1 MEAVAAFGL
10 AANILQFV
18 EVTGRLIS
26 SAREL
31 SQQGAKS
38 EYVELEA
45 IAQQL
50 RGLAKGIHPPQDGD
64 DDEDPAHTH
73 TGGGLGKLATSSI
86 EIANEL
92 LGALDSLKLR
102 GGKHKWK
109 SFHQALRTV
118 WKAGQIED
126 LQKRMDKLSKA
137 LNSELIASQ
146 QRRIFRKLDLL
157 AAHNLRL
164 DAARA
169 KDIQDLRDRLHGAY
183 DDLKKELRRDESRR
197 APMSALLH
205 VAEKE
210 VQYSAEQA
218 VLDKLRF
225 DTIDDRYEGIRLA
238 HSKTFC
244 WIFGTQLEKDA
255 PPSSF
260 SEWLASAEDLFWVSG
275 KPGSGKST
283 LMKYLCLHRET
294 RRRLQT
300 WAQGNRLIMADFFFW
315 NAAKQSLQKSQQGLL
330 RSLLYQILRQSPEL
344 IERIYPDIGHT
355 QLQRHSSTASHPGT
369 WNRTLQVPSL
379 ATSVPGLIS
388 VLRRACELLAASNEK
403 CCFFIDGLDEFE
415 GQSKDIIDL
424 IGILRSI
431 PNVKICVSSR
441 PWNEF
446 EDKFGQCG
454 SRKLYMQD
462 LTREDI
468 RKYVCDAFENDVNYH
483 ELEEDGAGRNLINE
497 IIEAAQGV
505 FLWVILVVRSFQEG
519 LINGDRIKDLQVR
532 LRQLPRDLNEYFEKI
547 LFSDVPEFY
556 QQQSARIFAA
566 ALNAHGPLPLMTY
579 WLMEQG
585 DADYACELEIGPP
598 LNVQQATKRHKQMRK
613 RLNACCKGLL
623 EVRSLPST
631 SDESMLSYSIHFEGK
646 VDFLHRTA
654 KDFLARAET
663 QASLATWDPQAPGT
677 DVVIC
682 GAILSQ
688 MKTAPQGRRCFTLG
702 GERSIPNLLDL
713 FLSHCRALHDNP
725 GSDCE
730 PALLERF
737 LDQLDA
743 TLRGHEKVIGYKFY
757 HTVLLSLVHEGFGKS
772 YDLTPAS
779 TTLLRVCAKYGLCR
793 YVDRELG
800 SRPNEPLL
808 LSQLLRIAVQGADR
822 PMVQVLLRGGANP
835 NDQVSRDQSNW
846 ELLLR
851 DVHKNSGSVSLPEER
866 GSSLYSIIQ
875 DLLDSGADV
884 AASFNLTGQL
894 LSSHE
899 ILRRA
904 LPQEYMACIE
914 HFFVDPRHAKDVPH
928 NLAAVDLGQSH
939 GDFIVL
945 HQARSD
951 LGVIDLDISV
961 DPKQAKSV
969 SNSLAAVDLGQ
980 SLHREAS
987 PVVGAFARTR
997 FSRLSSWPF
1006 GLLGKGSQS

>member
-50 RGLAKGIHPPQDGD
+50 RGLAEGIRLSQGGD

-73 TGGGLGKLATSSI
+73 TDGDDDDDSDDDPAHTHTDGGLGKLAMSSI
-86 EIANEL
+86 KIANEL

-102 GGKHKWK
+102 GRKRKWK

-126 LQKRMDKLSKA
+126 LQKRMDKLSRA
-137 LNSELIASQ
+137 LNSELMASQ
-146 QRRIFRKLDLL
+146 QRQIFMKLDLL
-157 AAHNLRL
+157 AARNDRL
-164 DAARA
+164 EAARA

-183 DDLKKELRRDESRR
+183 DDLKKELHRDESRR

-225 DTIDDRYEGIRLA
+225 NTIDDWYEGIRLA

-244 WIFGTQLEKDA
+244 WVFGTQLEEDV
-255 PPSSF
+255 PLSSF
-260 SEWLASAEDLFWVSG
+260 AEWLASADDLFWVSG

-283 LMKYLCLHRET
+283 LMKYICTHQET
-294 RRRLQT
+294 RRWLQA
-300 WAQGNRLIMADFFFW
+300 WAQDDRLIVADFFFW

-369 WNRTLQVPSL
+369 WNRTLQVPSP

-415 GQSKDIIDL
+415 GQPKDIIDL

-431 PNVKICVSSR
+431 PNVKICISSR

-446 EDKFGQCG
+446 EDKFGQCS

-468 RKYVCDAFENDVNYH
+468 RNYVCDTFENDVNYR
-483 ELEEDGAGRNLINE
+483 ELEEEDGAGRNLINE

-519 LINGDRIKDLQVR
+519 LVNGDRIKDLQAR
-532 LRQLPRDLNEYFEKI
+532 LQQLPRDLNEYFEKI
-547 LFSDVPEFY
+547 LLSDVPEFY
-556 QQQSARIFAA
+556 RQQSARIFAA

-585 DADYACELEIGPP
+585 DADYACELEIGPS
-598 LNVQQATKRHKQMRK
+598 LNAQQATKRHKQMQK

-623 EVRSLPST
+623 EIHSQLPPN
-631 SDESMLSYSIHFEGK
+631 ESMSSYSIHFGWK

-663 QASLATWDPQAPGT
+663 QAFLATWDPQAPGT
-677 DVVIC
+677 NVVIC

-688 MKTAPQGRRCFTLG
+688 MKTAPHNAIYFTFG
-702 GERSIPNLLDL
+702 HANYITDLLDL
-713 FLSHCRALHDNP
+713 FLCHCRALHDNP

-730 PALLERF
+730 PALLGRF

-743 TLRGHEKVIGYKFY
+743 TFRGLEKVLRNRVF
-757 HTVLLSLVHEGFGKS
+757 HAMLLFLLRRGFGKICEVR
-772 YDLTPAS
+772 PAF
-779 TTLLRVCAKYGLCR
+779 TTLLHVCAKYGLCQ
-793 YVDRELG
+793 YVDRELR
-800 SRPNEPLL
+800 SRPDEPLL
-808 LSQLLRIAVQGADR
+808 LSQLLRIAVEGADR

-835 NDQVSRDQSNW
+835 
-846 ELLLR
+846 
-851 DVHKNSGSVSLPEER
+851 
-866 GSSLYSIIQ
+866 
-875 DLLDSGADV
+875 
-884 AASFNLTGQL
+884 
-894 LSSHE
+894 
-899 ILRRA
+899 
-904 LPQEYMACIE
+904 
-914 HFFVDPRHAKDVPH
+914 KDVPH
-928 NLAAVDLGQSH
+928 DLAAVDLGQSH
-939 GDFIVL
+939 
-945 HQARSD
+945 
-951 LGVIDLDISV
+951 DISV
-961 DPKQAKSV
+961 DLKQAKSV

-987 PVVGAFARTR
+987 PGVRAFARTR
-997 FSRLSSWPF
+997 LSRLSSWSR
-1006 GLLGKGSQS
+1006 GLLSKGSRS

>member
-1 MEAVAAFGL
+1 MDALTALGL

-50 RGLAKGIHPPQDGD
+50 RGLAEGIRPPQDGD

-73 TGGGLGKLATSSI
+73 TDGGVGKLATSSI

-92 LGALDSLKLR
+92 LGALDSLKLQ

-118 WKAGQIED
+118 WKAGKIED

-137 LNSELIASQ
+137 LNSELMASQ
-146 QRRIFRKLDLL
+146 QRQIFRKLDLL
-157 AAHNLRL
+157 AAHNRRL
-164 DAARA
+164 EAARA
-169 KDIQDLRDRLHGAY
+169 KDIQDLRGRLQGAY
-183 DDLKKELRRDESRR
+183 DGLKKELHGDESHR

-238 HSKTFC
+238 HSKSFC
-244 WIFGTQLEKDA
+244 WVFGTQLEKDA
-255 PPSSF
+255 PLSSF
-260 SEWLASAEDLFWVSG
+260 AEWLTSAEDLFWVSG

-283 LMKYLCLHRET
+283 LMKYICMHRET
-294 RRRLQT
+294 RRRLQA
-300 WAQGNRLIMADFFFW
+300 WAQDDRLIMAGFFFW

-344 IERIYPDIGHT
+344 IEHIYPDIGHT

-369 WNRTLQVPSL
+369 WDRTFQVPNP
-379 ATSVPGLIS
+379 ATSVLGLIS

-415 GQSKDIIDL
+415 GQPKDIIDL

-431 PNVKICVSSR
+431 PNVKICISSR

-446 EDKFGQCG
+446 EDKFGQSG

-468 RKYVCDAFENDVNYH
+468 QKYVCDTFENDVNYH
-483 ELEEDGAGRNLINE
+483 ELEEEDGAGRNLINE

-505 FLWVILVVRSFQEG
+505 FLWIILVVRSFQEG
-519 LINGDRIKDLQVR
+519 LVNGDSIKDLQVR
-532 LRQLPRDLNEYFEKI
+532 LRQLPRDLNEYFKKI
-547 LFSDVPEFY
+547 LLSDVPEFY

-566 ALNAHGPLPLMTY
+566 ALNAHDPLPLMTY
-579 WLMEQG
+579 WFMEQG

-598 LNVQQATKRHKQMRK
+598 VNVQQAIKRHKQMRK

-623 EVRSLPST
+623 EVHSQLPSV
-631 SDESMLSYSIHFEGK
+631 DESRLSYSIHFGWK

-663 QASLATWDPQAPGT
+663 QAFLATWDPPAPGT
-677 DVVIC
+677 DVIIC

-688 MKTAPQGRRCFTLG
+688 MKTAPHRYFMF
-702 GERSIPNLLDL
+702 GEAGYITRLLDL
-713 FLSHCRALHDNP
+713 FLSHCRALNDNP

-730 PALLERF
+730 PALLGRF

-743 TLRGHEKVIGYKFY
+743 ALRGLEKVIRDNFY
-757 HTVLLSLVHEGFGKS
+757 HTMLSSLLREGFGKS
-772 YDLTPAS
+772 CSLRPAC
-779 TTLLRVCAKYGLCR
+779 TKFLHVCAKYGLCR
-793 YVDRELG
+793 YVNQELG

-808 LSQLLRIAVQGADR
+808 LAQLLRVAVEGADR

-835 NDQVSRDQSNW
+835 NDQYICQ
-846 ELLLR
+846 
-851 DVHKNSGSVSLPEER
+851 P
-866 GSSLYSIIQ
+866 
-875 DLLDSGADV
+875 
-884 AASFNLTGQL
+884 
-894 LSSHE
+894 
-899 ILRRA
+899 
-904 LPQEYMACIE
+904 
-914 HFFVDPRHAKDVPH
+914 PR
-928 NLAAVDLGQSH
+928 
-939 GDFIVL
+939 
-945 HQARSD
+945 
-951 LGVIDLDISV
+951 
-961 DPKQAKSV
+961 
-969 SNSLAAVDLGQ
+969 
-980 SLHREAS
+980 
-987 PVVGAFARTR
+987 
-997 FSRLSSWPF
+997 
-1006 GLLGKGSQS
+1006 GKGSQPVSHHPGFPGQRCRRRGQVRLWLALARIMISPSIRSKPRVFPTVLQQLTLASRSCCGEAPTPRAFPTILQQLT